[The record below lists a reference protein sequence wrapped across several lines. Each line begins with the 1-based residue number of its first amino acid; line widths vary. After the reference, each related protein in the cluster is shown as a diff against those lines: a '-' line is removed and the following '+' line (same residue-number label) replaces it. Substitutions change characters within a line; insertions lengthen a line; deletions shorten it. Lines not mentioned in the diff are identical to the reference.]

1 MVASADR
8 SLLGVTAVRRVIP
21 TLALLLSLVGCQA
34 AAPAPEPTYMLA
46 ADVIHTRCGA
56 SVSIV
61 GLIVVDSGR
70 LAILDDEGVTTQ
82 LLWSVHG
89 GAVPKVGHRYKIGGQ
104 IAEWY
109 GGALWA
115 CAGADHVIP
124 Q

>member
-1 MVASADR
+1 MFSVR
-8 SLLGVTAVRRVIP
+8 GQVTTGVTAVRRVIP

-34 AAPAPEPTYMLA
+34 AAPKPEPTYMLA

-70 LAILDDEGVTTQ
+70 LAIQDDEGITTQ

-89 GAVPKVGHRYKIGGQ
+89 GAVPKVGHRYEIGGQ